1 MPSSNGWRWSPV
13 SDSVESTT
21 IRVSGERPYDVV
33 IGRGLLGSVSSA
45 IRPGTRQV
53 AVIHQ
58 PTMGDCA
65 AIVGESLKEAGLR
78 VTYLPIPDGE
88 LAKTAETAAG
98 CWAQLGQAG
107 FTRSD
112 AVVGVGGGATTDL
125 AGFVAATWLRG
136 VPIIHVP
143 TTLLAMVDAAVGGK
157 TGINTSEG
165 KNLVGSFHEPSGVFC
180 DLDLLT
186 SLPMP
191 DLAAGLA
198 EVVKVGFTSDP
209 VILDLISNDPI
220 GSVNPK
226 SPVLAELIERAIAV
240 KADVVAHDLRESSS
254 DGLGREVLNYGHTF
268 AHAIEQVEEYRWRH
282 GDAVAVG
289 IVFEAHLAQVSGLL
303 DEDVVAR
310 HYEIL
315 RSLGL
320 PTTYS
325 GAGLDRL
332 VDVMKI
338 DKKSRGDLLRFVVL
352 EDIGKPVI
360 LAGPTA
366 DQLKAA
372 YLALEQDAS

>member
-1 MPSSNGWRWSPV
+1 
-13 SDSVESTT
+13 
-21 IRVSGERPYDVV
+21 
-33 IGRGLLGSVSSA
+33 
-45 IRPGTRQV
+45 
-53 AVIHQ
+53 
-58 PTMGDCA
+58 MGDCA

>member
-1 MPSSNGWRWSPV
+1 
-13 SDSVESTT
+13 
-21 IRVSGERPYDVV
+21 
-33 IGRGLLGSVSSA
+33 
-45 IRPGTRQV
+45 
-53 AVIHQ
+53 
-58 PTMGDCA
+58 MGDCA

-303 DEDVVAR
+303 GEDVVAR